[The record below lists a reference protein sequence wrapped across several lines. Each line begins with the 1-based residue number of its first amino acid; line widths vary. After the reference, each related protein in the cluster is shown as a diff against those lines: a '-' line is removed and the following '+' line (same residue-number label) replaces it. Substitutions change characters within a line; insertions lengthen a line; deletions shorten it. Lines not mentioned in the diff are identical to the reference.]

1 MISNFFP
8 LRSVYLVII
17 PAIDIKDGKC
27 VRLAQG
33 DFDRV
38 TLYADNPVE
47 MALTWAQKGAELI
60 HVVDL
65 DGSVAG
71 LPRNAEIILDIVKK
85 ISIPIQV
92 GGGIRDM
99 ETIEFYL
106 KNNVSSVILGTAAV
120 HDKELVRA
128 AGKKHPGKI
137 ILGIDALEGNLG
149 TSGWTQWTPRTAQ
162 DPVDL
167 ARSYENCGIKAIVY
181 TDIKR
186 DGMETGVNIEAT
198 KALAMAISIPVI
210 ASGGVATIADVEK
223 LLAVKGCDING
234 VIIGRALY
242 TGAISLEEAI
252 DKCRK
257 AS

>member
-1 MISNFFP
+1 
-8 LRSVYLVII
+8 LVII

-38 TLYADNPVE
+38 TVYADNPVD
-47 MALTWAQKGAELI
+47 MALTWAQKGAERI
-60 HVVDL
+60 HIVDL

-71 LPRNAEIILDIVKK
+71 LPRNAGKILEIGKK
-85 ISIPIQV
+85 AGVPVQV
-92 GGGIRDM
+92 GGGIRNI
-99 ETIEFYL
+99 ETLDYYL
-106 KNNVSSVILGTAAV
+106 NNGISSVILGTAALY
-120 HDKELVRA
+120 DEEFVRA
-128 AGKKHPGKI
+128 AGKAYAGKI
-137 ILGIDALEGNLG
+137 ILGIDALEGKVAVR
-149 TSGWTQWTPRTAQ
+149 GWTQKTRETAI
-162 DPVDL
+162 DL
-167 ARSYENCGIKAIVY
+167 AQRYENCGLQAIVY

-198 KALAMAISIPVI
+198 KALAEAVTIPVI
-210 ASGGVATIADVEK
+210 ASGGVATIADVEE
-223 LLAVKGCDING
+223 LLKVEVSGICG

-252 DKCRK
+252 GKGKR

>member
-1 MISNFFP
+1 
-8 LRSVYLVII
+8 LVII

-38 TLYADNPVE
+38 TTYADNPLDV
-47 MALTWAQKGAELI
+47 ALTWMQKGAELI

-71 LPRNAEIILDIVKK
+71 LPCNANIILEIARKVDV
-85 ISIPIQV
+85 PIQV

-106 KNNVSSVILGTAAV
+106 KNGVSSVILGTAALQN
-120 HDKELVRA
+120 EEIVRDA
-128 AGKKHPGKI
+128 CQTFSEKI
-137 ILGIDALEGNLG
+137 ILGIDALEGKVAIR
-149 TSGWTQWTPRTAQ
+149 GWTQKTQLNA
-162 DPVDL
+162 VDL
-167 ARSYENCGIKAIVY
+167 ARRYEKFNVKAIVY

-186 DGMETGVNIEAT
+186 DGMGTGVNIEAT
-198 KALAMAISIPVI
+198 KELAKAVSIPVI
-210 ASGGVATIADVEK
+210 ASGGVATIADIEN
-223 LLAVKGCDING
+223 LLSIKDCEIYG

-242 TGAISLEEAI
+242 NGAVSLEDAI
-252 DKCRK
+252 K
-257 AS
+257 ASKKVS

>member
-1 MISNFFP
+1 M
-8 LRSVYLVII
+8 VII

-33 DFDRV
+33 DFGRV
-38 TLYADNPVE
+38 TLYADNPIE
-47 MALTWAQKGAELI
+47 MAVTWAQKGAELI

-65 DGSVAG
+65 DGSAAG
-71 LPRNAEIILDIVKK
+71 LPRNAEIILDIVKE
-85 ISIPIQV
+85 IRIPIQV

-99 ETIEFYL
+99 ETIDYYL
-106 KNNVSSVILGTAAV
+106 ENGVASVILGTAAV
-120 HDKELVRA
+120 YDKELVRA
-128 AGKKHPGKI
+128 AGKKHAGKI

-149 TSGWTQWTPRTAQ
+149 TSGWTQTTAQ

-167 ARSYENCGIKAIVY
+167 ARYYENCGIKAIVY

-198 KALAMAISIPVI
+198 KALATAINIPVI
-210 ASGGVATIADVEK
+210 ASGGVATISDVEK
-223 LLAVKGCDING
+223 LLEVEDCGISG

-242 TGAISLEEAI
+242 TGAVSLEDAI
-252 DKCRK
+252 RAGKKPLD
-257 AS
+257 

>member
-1 MISNFFP
+1 M
-8 LRSVYLVII
+8 VII

-38 TLYADNPVE
+38 TTYADNPLD
-47 MALTWAQKGAELI
+47 MALTWVQQGAELI
-60 HVVDL
+60 HIVDL

-71 LPRNAEIILDIVKK
+71 KRRNSNIILDIAKNVDV
-85 ISIPIQV
+85 PIQV

-106 KNNVSSVILGTAAV
+106 GNGVSNIILGTAAV
-120 HDKELVRA
+120 HNKELVYT
-128 AGKKHPGKI
+128 AGEKYPRKI

-149 TSGWTQWTPRTAQ
+149 TSGWTQRIAQ
-162 DPVDL
+162 NPVDL
-167 ARSYENCGIKAIVY
+167 AKNYENYNIKAIVY
-181 TDIKR
+181 TDISR
-186 DGMETGVNIEAT
+186 DGMSTGVNIKAT
-198 KALAMAISIPVI
+198 KELAKAISIPVI
-210 ASGGVATIADVEK
+210 ASGGVATISDIKE
-223 LLAVKGCDING
+223 LLAIDDCKIYG

-252 DKCRK
+252 KESK
-257 AS
+257 KVS